1 MSYQGMRD
9 SLDTM
14 PMAQLSEYD
23 NPNLA
28 GLLNY
33 TYFTDLGAKEILIRN
48 RTGDPTKW
56 VKFSFSASS
65 ALTWALGERV
75 LGKSNK

>member
-1 MSYQGMRD
+1 MRD
-9 SLDTM
+9 GLETL
-14 PMAQLSEYD
+14 PTAQLADYD
-23 NPNLA
+23 NPNLS

-33 TYFTDLGAKEILIRN
+33 AYFTNLGAKEILIRN

-56 VKFSFSASS
+56 VKFAFSTSS
-65 ALTWALGERV
+65 TLSWALSDRV